1 MPISERCKKI
11 LSEMTLEEK
20 LAQLGAYMFFDTFW
34 HKHDTYDEQSRIE
47 FIRSITPGQMIPEEG
62 LGFINTQL
70 RDLPPALA
78 AEFVNQDEEY
88 IRYNTRLKIPAII
101 HDEGVHGL
109 IGNGSTIFPSALGL
123 AATFDIEL
131 MERVADAI
139 GREARTKG
147 VRHLLSPTLNLAR
160 DPRCGRVEETYGESP
175 VLASEMGVAYIQNVQ
190 KHGVICTAKH
200 FVDNFESDG
209 GRDSVASFHSERF
222 LREVLFPPFKAAVKK
237 AKVHSVMCS
246 YNSYD
251 GVPCAGNEW
260 LLTKVLRKEWGFEG
274 FVVADYHAV
283 VHQWALHGTAKDKSE
298 AAAMAIKAGL
308 DVELPRFDCFAEP
321 LQEALKK
328 EMITQSDIDQAVLRV
343 LSIKEKI
350 GLFEG
355 SGADGEAARQTHRCK
370 EHLSLAMESSIS
382 SHVLLKNEN
391 NILPFKN
398 DVQKIAV
405 IGPNADSIEMGD
417 YSWDLLTKEQVVT
430 PLEGLKKR
438 FDDKISYTPGCSIND
453 QDESQFQVAVEL
465 AKSSDVVLFIGGS
478 SLSEA
483 GEARD
488 RQELE
493 LPEGQEKL
501 IQQLASLNVPVVV
514 VLYSGGIHVME
525 NWIDK
530 VDTVIHGWY
539 GGEQVGH
546 ALASIV
552 SGDGEPGGRLPLTI
566 PSRTGQC
573 PVTHDMRPSGR
584 GHTYQNL
591 GVGGS
596 IRFPFGFGLTYSEF
610 EYSDL
615 RLPEQSLWE
624 DDSIRVKFQ
633 LKNTGQRSGT
643 EVAQVYVRDT
653 LASVV
658 RPLMEFKAWKKV
670 SLQKGAEKEV
680 CIDLPVNELRF
691 PGRDLQPTLE
701 EGEIEIMVGPNS
713 LDHRLKGKIQ
723 LAKSWL

>member
-1 MPISERCKKI
+1 MPISVRCKKI
-11 LSEMTLEEK
+11 LAEMTLDEK

-34 HKHDTYDEQSRIE
+34 HKHETFDEQSRID
-47 FIRSITPGQMIPEEG
+47 FIRSITPDQMIPEEG

-70 RDLPPALA
+70 RDLPPELA
-78 AEFVNQDEEY
+78 TEFVNEDDEY
-88 IRYNTRLKIPAII
+88 IKNNTRLKVPAII

-109 IGNGSTIFPSALGL
+109 IGNGSTIFPTALGL

-139 GREARTKG
+139 GRESRTKG

-175 VLASEMGVAYIQNVQ
+175 LLASRMGVAYIQNIQ

-222 LREVLFPPFKAAVKK
+222 LREVLFPPFEAAVKE
-237 AKVHSVMCS
+237 AKVHSVMCA

-251 GVPCAGNEW
+251 GVPCVGNEW
-260 LLTKVLRKEWGFEG
+260 LLTKVLRDEWGFEG

-283 VHQWALHGTAKDKSE
+283 VHQWELHRTASDKSE

-308 DVELPRFDCFAEP
+308 DVELPRFDCFGEP
-321 LQEALKK
+321 LRDALEKK
-328 EMITQSDIDQAVLRV
+328 MLSESDIDQAVLRV
-343 LSIKEKI
+343 LSVKDTI
-350 GLFEG
+350 GLLDDAR
-355 SGADGEAARQTHRCK
+355 ADVETAKKTHRCDM
-370 EHLSLAMESSIS
+370 HLSLALEASLK
-382 SHVLLKNEN
+382 SHVLLKNEK
-391 NILPFKN
+391 NILPLK
-398 DVQKIAV
+398 DTVQRIAV

-417 YSWDLLTKEQVVT
+417 YTWDLLTKEQVVT
-430 PLEGLKKR
+430 PLEGLKER
-438 FDDKISYTPGCSIND
+438 FGDKISYAQGCHINQ
-453 QDESQFQVAVEL
+453 QDETKFQEALEL
-465 AKSSDVVLFIGGS
+465 AESSDIVLFIGGS

-493 LPEGQEKL
+493 LSDAQEKMIGKL
-501 IQQLASLNVPVVV
+501 SELNVPVAV

-525 NWIDK
+525 NWINQ
-530 VDTVIHGWY
+530 VDAVIHGWY

-546 ALASIV
+546 ALASII
-552 SGDGEPGGRLPLTI
+552 SGDGEPCGRLPLTI

-584 GHTYQNL
+584 GHTYKNL
-591 GVGGS
+591 GVGGI
-596 IRFPFGFGLTYSEF
+596 IRFPFGFGLTYTEF

-615 RLPEQSLWE
+615 SLPKKSLWE
-624 DDSIRVKFQ
+624 GDTIEIQFN
-633 LKNTGQRSGT
+633 LKNNGKRTGT
-643 EVAQVYVRDT
+643 EIVQVYVRDP

-670 SLQKGAEKEV
+670 YLEKGTETQV
-680 CIDLPVNELRF
+680 SIILPVNELKF
-691 PGRDLQPTLE
+691 PGRDLLPTLE

-713 LDHRLKGKIQ
+713 LDHRLKGMIQ
-723 LAKSWL
+723 LGKN